1 MNVDLNKRCRIEY
14 KSVTQNSLYGTEQI
28 EWKLLAVVWCNVQ
41 DVLPSRAES
50 IEGKVAISKNQARF
64 RCRFRKDID
73 SAMRISIA
81 GVIYQIISGPAVIG
95 KNEFTELM
103 LERY

>member
-28 EWKLLAVVWCNVQ
+28 EWKLLAVIWCNTQ

-50 IEGKVAISKNQARF
+50 IEGKVAIRKNQTRWRARY
-64 RCRFRKDID
+64 RDDID
-73 SAMRISIA
+73 SAMRIIIDS
-81 GVIYQIISGPAVIG
+81 VVYQIISGPAVIG
-95 KNEFTELM
+95 KNEFIELM